1 MAQKAYDSERQDY
14 KTPPEIYEKLLR
26 MAEIDKFDID
36 VCCSEKN
43 IPAKRHFLDLFY
55 DGLTEKWQGFCFLNP
70 PFKYTQKW
78 VKKAVESVDK
88 NDAVVFA
95 VIPAD
100 RMETK
105 YYQDYI
111 LKNPNCVFCFLPN
124 KIGFIIPGHETEKPK
139 PSQKIMIA
147 IFCNQHKLLNCHF
160 SDSGFGKNFNTVFIK
175 GGQIEWEFSAQMK
188 QAGNTIAAS
197 RVFAK

>member
-55 DGLTEKWQGFCFLNP
+55 DGLTEEWQGFCFLNP

-95 VIPAD
+95 V
-100 RMETK
+100 
-105 YYQDYI
+105 
-111 LKNPNCVFCFLPN
+111 
-124 KIGFIIPGHETEKPK
+124 
-139 PSQKIMIA
+139 
-147 IFCNQHKLLNCHF
+147 
-160 SDSGFGKNFNTVFIK
+160 
-175 GGQIEWEFSAQMK
+175 
-188 QAGNTIAAS
+188 AAS
-197 RVFAK
+197 RIECDHVLADCNRIVKDGFKDVMR

>member
-26 MAEIDKFDID
+26 MVEIDKFDID

-55 DGLTEKWQGFCFLNP
+55 DGLTEEWQGFCFLNP

-78 VKKAVESVDK
+78 VKKAVESVEK
-88 NDAVVFA
+88 NDAIVFA

-100 RMETK
+100 RLETK

-111 LKNPNCVFCFLPN
+111 LKNSNCIFCFLPN
-124 KIGFIIPGHETEKPK
+124 KIGFIIPGHENEKPK

-147 IFCNQHKLLNCHF
+147 IFCRTNHLYSCHKSCNGLEAL
-160 SDSGFGKNFNTVFIK
+160 FNTKVLR
-175 GGQIEWEFSAQMK
+175 GGQKEWILTK
-188 QAGNTIAAS
+188 Y
-197 RVFAK
+197 